1 MGERSSRNLQL
12 WPGGESVT
20 VMGEYNSTNCR
31 VKSKREDNWEE
42 PTMEMR
48 RKIHIEEL
56 AEMYVERDVL
66 HCDSSLV
73 SDLIEH
79 ASSCNLAS
87 ESRHNVSSGLKGF
100 DYENVQNLCV
110 SPENWYVEECKDWLE
125 EHGYDIP
132 DPDPW
137 GLETV
142 EDLLEALNED
152 PEDPAEKYKGKTV
165 DELRAIL
172 IEEIDEE
179 LVDGLEDYRDAVRD
193 NSCDH
198 QAEIYEWWRVN
209 EWLAKKL
216 IEAGECVLD
225 NDYGYWWGR
234 CCTGQGMIMD
244 GTFQRIAA
252 RFVDEKITIYP
263 AEEPHAVSS

>member
-1 MGERSSRNLQL
+1 MGERSSRSMQL
-12 WPGGESVT
+12 WPGGECIT
-20 VMGEYNSTNCR
+20 IMGDYNSADCR
-31 VKSKREDNWEE
+31 VKSKREDEWQE

-56 AEMYVERDVL
+56 AEMYMERDIL
-66 HCDSSLV
+66 HCDSCLV
-73 SDLIEH
+73 TDLME
-79 ASSCNLAS
+79 CC
-87 ESRHNVSSGLKGF
+87 SGHGVPKGF
-100 DYENVQNLCV
+100 DYENVTNLYV
-110 SPENWYVEECKDWLE
+110 SPDNWGVEECKDWLE

-172 IEEIDEE
+172 IEEIDDES
-179 LVDGLEDYRDAVRD
+179 VDGLDDYREAVRD
-193 NSCDH
+193 NASDH
-198 QAEIYEWWRVN
+198 AAEIYEWWRVN
-209 EWLAKKL
+209 DWLAKQL
-216 IEAGECVLD
+216 VEIGECVLD

-244 GTFQRIAA
+244 GTLQQISA
-252 RFVDEKITIYP
+252 RHVSETITIYP
-263 AEEPHAVSS
+263 TEKKACCA